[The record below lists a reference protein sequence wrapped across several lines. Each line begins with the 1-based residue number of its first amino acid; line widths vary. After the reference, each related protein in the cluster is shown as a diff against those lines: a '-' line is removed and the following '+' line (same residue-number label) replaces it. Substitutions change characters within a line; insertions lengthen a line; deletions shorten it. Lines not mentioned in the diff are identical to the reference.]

1 MAQTIV
7 IDSRHHIL
15 GDLVLITGTFANAGG
30 TQGGDILLADHLSKI
45 FAAGS
50 NLNEAGTT
58 DTEIDGTLGTKL
70 TLAQGAANKAGQWW
84 ALGKR

>member
-45 FAAGS
+45 FAA
-50 NLNEAGTT
+50 A
-58 DTEIDGTLGTKL
+58 I
-70 TLAQGAANKAGQWW
+70 
-84 ALGKR
+84 

>member
-15 GDLVLITGTFANAGG
+15 GDLVLITGTFSNAGG

-50 NLNEAGTT
+50 TT
-58 DTEIDGTLGTKL
+58 DTEIDATLGTKL